1 MELTVLLAETKKMK
15 HFEGKLLS
23 IVDGDSCR
31 NHYNYMN
38 KKLSKWVGVY
48 DNAKRKQQSGW
59 SENDVLVKAQE
70 IYSGSKNE
78 YFNLMS
84 E

>member
-31 NHYNYMN
+31 NHYNCMN
-38 KKLSKWVGVY
+38 KKFSKWVGAY
-48 DNAKRKQQSGW
+48 DNAKR
-59 SENDVLVKAQE
+59 
-70 IYSGSKNE
+70 
-78 YFNLMS
+78 M
-84 E
+84 